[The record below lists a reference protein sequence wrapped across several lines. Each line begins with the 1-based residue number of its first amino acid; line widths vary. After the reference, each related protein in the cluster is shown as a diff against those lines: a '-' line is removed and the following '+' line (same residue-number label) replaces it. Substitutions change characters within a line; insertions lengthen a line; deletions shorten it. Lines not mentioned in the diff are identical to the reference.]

1 MPDTQNPDEADL
13 PLEALTGDVFE
24 GLDTAA
30 CIIAR
35 LPERADGVR
44 DYVYLAMNTAM
55 MDMFGVPD
63 LTGQTIR
70 ENFPDE
76 GESWYD
82 DYDRVLESGYPAR
95 FERASEAQQKV
106 LEMAI
111 TRLPG
116 PPRLLVVMQ
125 NITRRHD
132 AKVALQKKAD
142 QQGLL
147 NRELHHRVKNLFSM
161 ILAITSQSL
170 RRLTEQGPVQALQN
184 RLRAMSAANDILLQQ
199 DWQAAKI
206 GDIALAVARETGL
219 PERLHISGP
228 EVLLDAQTTL
238 NLTMMLHELGTNALK
253 YGAFSVP
260 DGRVNLTWSTEEAQK
275 GRILHLHWRERGGPP
290 AVKPTH
296 RGFGSQLVQMGVAHG
311 GEVDLDFAEE
321 GLTVTVAAPIA

>member
-1 MPDTQNPDEADL
+1 MPDTRSPQDEDF

-35 LPERADGVR
+35 LPERADGKR

-63 LTGQTIR
+63 LTGQSMR
-70 ENFPDE
+70 DNFPGE

-82 DYDRVLESGYPAR
+82 DYDRVLDSGYPAR
-95 FERASEAQQKV
+95 FERATDSQNKV

-125 NITRRHD
+125 NITKRHD
-132 AKVALQKKAD
+132 AKMALQKKAD

-170 RRLTEQGPVQALQN
+170 RKLTEQGPVQALQN

-219 PERLHISGP
+219 PERLHITGP

-260 DGRVNLTWSTEEAQK
+260 EGRVDLTWSTEPAETGQ
-275 GRILHLHWRERGGPP
+275 RLHLTWIESGGPP
-290 AVKPTH
+290 AVEPT
-296 RGFGSQLVQMGVAHG
+296 RKGFGSQLVKMGVAHG
-311 GEVDLDFAEE
+311 GAVDLDFTPG
-321 GLTVTVAAPIA
+321 GLHVTVTALID

>member
-1 MPDTQNPDEADL
+1 MPDTRNPDIDGL

-24 GLDTAA
+24 GLDAAA

-35 LPERADGVR
+35 LPERPDGLR
-44 DYVYLAMNTAM
+44 DYRYLAMNTAM

-63 LTGQTIR
+63 LTGQTVR
-70 ENFPDE
+70 DNFPEE

-82 DYDRVLESGYPAR
+82 DYDQVLETGYPAR
-95 FERASEAQQKV
+95 FERESEAQHKV

-116 PPRLLVVMQ
+116 SPRLLVVMQ

-132 AKVALQKKAD
+132 ATAALHAKAE
-142 QQGLL
+142 QQGIL
-147 NRELHHRVKNLFSM
+147 NRELHHRVKNLFAM

-170 RRLTEQGPVQALQN
+170 RKLTEQGPVQALQN

-199 DWQAAKI
+199 DWQAARI
-206 GDIALAVARETGL
+206 EDIAVAVARETGL
-219 PERLHISGP
+219 PERLRVSGP
-228 EVLLDAQTTL
+228 EVTLDAQTTL

-260 DGRVNLTWSTEEAQK
+260 DGQVDLTWWVEPDDK
-275 GRILHLHWRERGGPP
+275 GRTLHLLWEESGGPE
-290 AVKPTH
+290 VTEPT
-296 RGFGSQLVQMGVAHG
+296 RKGFGSQLVQMGVARG
-311 GEVDLDFAEE
+311 GTVDLDFAPE
-321 GLTVTVAAPIA
+321 GLRVTVAARIG